1 MRNHWVLLPL
11 SPRVSLF
18 VSASVSVS
26 LCLSLSVSLC
36 LSLSLALPLAP
47 PGNHD
52 KSDFISLFCLYGLS
66 TNNAVFKLQ
75 FRTFYINS
83 SLGSLEFNS
92 GRLCYRPIKSTT
104 TSGEIRGGCW
114 EHCRRPS
121 SGLSR
126 LFPTARW
133 RGATSKLL
141 RLHCRPHGARLVAA
155 PAAHTQLG
163 KAAALLRAG
172 LPHHTL
178 VLALRRLLRCRS
190 WGFLLQG
197 K

>member
-1 MRNHWVLLPL
+1 MRNHSVLLPL

-18 VSASVSVS
+18 VSVSVSVS
-26 LCLSLSVSLC
+26 LCLSLSVSVSVSVC

-47 PGNHD
+47 PGNHG
-52 KSDFISLFCLYGLS
+52 KSDFISLFCLHGLS

-83 SLGSLEFNS
+83 SLGSVEFNS
-92 GRLCYRPIKSTT
+92 GRLRYEPIKTIT

-114 EHCRRPS
+114 EHRRRPS
-121 SGLSR
+121 PGLSR

-141 RLHCRPHGARLVAA
+141 RFHCRPDGALPVAA
-155 PAAHTQLG
+155 PAAHTQLC
-163 KAAALLRAG
+163 KAAVGSGQCYPTAR
-172 LPHHTL
+172 
-178 VLALRRLLRCRS
+178 
-190 WGFLLQG
+190 GF
-197 K
+197 